1 MICSVLPLGAF
12 LSAEEA
18 SRMSRSLSFEVS
30 PACQRLLQR
39 VIEAG
44 IGLFARHVPLENSKK
59 SLHGSALRSRSLRST
74 PCRERF
80 CEKRSVEANKT
91 NGGKTRTCDSTCG
104 PLLSEGLAILMLR
117 QGCGE
122 PLQTL
127 NAGRLGVDL
136 LPAWGGLFPVA
147 LTEHRSVPSIF
158 LRGHGCVE

>member
-80 CEKRSVEANKT
+80 CENRSDEANKT
-91 NGGKTRTCDSTCG
+91 NGSKNQDLRFDMRSSSFRRVSDTDVTPGMWGTSTNFERRQARCRLA
-104 PLLSEGLAILMLR
+104 PGL
-117 QGCGE
+117 GE
-122 PLQTL
+122 
-127 NAGRLGVDL
+127 
-136 LPAWGGLFPVA
+136 LFPVA

-158 LRGHGCVE
+158 LRGHSCVE